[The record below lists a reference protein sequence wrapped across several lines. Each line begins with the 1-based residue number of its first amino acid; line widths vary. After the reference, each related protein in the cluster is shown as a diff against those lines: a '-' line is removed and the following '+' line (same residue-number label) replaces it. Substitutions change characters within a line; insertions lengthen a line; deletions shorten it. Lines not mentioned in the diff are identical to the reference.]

1 MTQPDQ
7 ISYTG
12 TLPDSFFTIPS
23 DADEDP
29 ALIAQ
34 LFQMEADRNEI
45 ILYTDHATIR
55 LVGIFPVQSEE
66 AYFGFWETTNSLS
79 INQQAFSLLEAD
91 ARQRGRTTI
100 VGPLN
105 FSTFHAFRL
114 RLTKAP
120 SWGQFDKEPTN
131 PAYYPGLLVRLG
143 FQVRSRFESRMI
155 HSRDI
160 PIAYADKAQLL
171 AAFANFPFEVIP
183 LNPDTWVRYETELI
197 ELVHQVFSANPAYKP
212 IPEAQFRL
220 LYNRQFA
227 EKLCPH
233 TSVLFR
239 DRPSGQLV
247 ALNFSMPNYQSLP
260 FAPGDAPNFLRD
272 YPRLTRK
279 VLLVK
284 TVGVH
289 PDFRKR
295 GLMSFIGAYGM
306 LRFRDLYDDV
316 LFCLMRAD
324 NFSTHFSNELPHET
338 AAYGL
343 FEKGVESADEWLR
356 ECGPSTGSG

>member
-1 MTQPDQ
+1 MTQLDRIP
-7 ISYTG
+7 YAG

-23 DADEDP
+23 DTDEDP

-55 LVGIFPVQSEE
+55 LVGIFPTNSDE
-66 AYFGFWETTNSLS
+66 AYFGFLETVNDLTV
-79 INQQAFSLLEAD
+79 NQQAFDLLEDD
-91 ARQRGRTTI
+91 ARQRGRKTI

-105 FSTFHAFRL
+105 FSTFHAYRL
-114 RLTKAP
+114 RLTEAP
-120 SWGQFDKEPTN
+120 SWGRFDREPAT
-131 PAYYPGLLVRLG
+131 PAYYPGLLARLG

-155 HSRDI
+155 HSQDI
-160 PIAYADKAQLL
+160 PIAYADKGQLL
-171 AAFANFPFEVIP
+171 AAFAQFPFEVIP
-183 LNPDTWVRYETELI
+183 LKPDTWVRYETELI
-197 ELVHQVFSANPAYKP
+197 ELVHQVFSENPAYKP

-220 LYNRQFA
+220 FYNRRFA

-247 ALNFSMPNYQSLP
+247 ALNFSMPNYQSLT
-260 FAPGDAPNFLRD
+260 FAPGDAPNFTRD
-272 YPRLTRK
+272 YPRLTRR

-289 PDFRKR
+289 PAFRKQ
-295 GLMSFIGAYGM
+295 GLMLFIGAYGM

-324 NFSTHFSNELPHET
+324 NFSTHFSNGLPHET
-338 AAYGL
+338 AAYAL
-343 FEKGVESADEWLR
+343 FEKRVDPPPT
-356 ECGPSTGSG
+356 PSR